1 MDASAMT
8 MRNQMI
14 QEEAGYTATIL
25 DTKKQI
31 LALEDGLTDRQREG
45 YKAYSDQVAKEQ
57 EALRLAREKQAI
69 TKDTAEQ
76 SSRGGTMKVGSSK
89 AGRDA
94 KAAMK

>member
-1 MDASAMT
+1 

-31 LALEDGLTDRQREG
+31 LALENGLTDKQREG

-57 EALRLAREKQAI
+57 EALRLAREKQAV
-69 TKDTAEQ
+69 TKDAAER
-76 SSRGGTMKVGSSK
+76 SKRSGTMKVGSSK
-89 AGRDA
+89 AGQDA